1 MLTRPVNHM
10 DQASGCDSDVDER
23 RLPVPCKWLH
33 HTSGKKK
40 KEREK
45 ERMKIQQLIAK
56 DNVESLR
63 LKATNK
69 NTTNAQLIEMFCS
82 KTCSRSF
89 SDSLSTE
96 FKNNV
101 TEEEKKKEEEMRRA
115 ASEHKRTEQSRDEN
129 MQRGKQES

>member
-1 MLTRPVNHM
+1 
-10 DQASGCDSDVDER
+10 
-23 RLPVPCKWLH
+23 
-33 HTSGKKK
+33 
-40 KEREK
+40 
-45 ERMKIQQLIAK
+45 MKIQQLIAK

>member
-10 DQASGCDSDVDER
+10 DQASGCGSDVDER
-23 RLPVPCKWLH
+23 RLPVQQPCKRLH
-33 HTSGKKK
+33 HRSGKK
-40 KEREK
+40 REK
-45 ERMKIQQLIAK
+45 ERMKIWQLIAK

-63 LKATNK
+63 LKATKK

-89 SDSLSTE
+89 SDSLSIE

-101 TEEEKKKEEEMRRA
+101 TEEGKKKR
-115 ASEHKRTEQSRDEN
+115 KR
-129 MQRGKQES
+129 

>member
-10 DQASGCDSDVDER
+10 DQASGCGSDVDER
-23 RLPVPCKWLH
+23 RLPVQQPCKRLH
-33 HTSGKKK
+33 HRSGKK
-40 KEREK
+40 REK
-45 ERMKIQQLIAK
+45 ERMKIWQLIAK

-63 LKATNK
+63 LKATKK

-89 SDSLSTE
+89 SDSLSIE

-101 TEEEKKKEEEMRRA
+101 TVEGKKKEEEMRKLPLNTSAQNRA
-115 ASEHKRTEQSRDEN
+115 ETKN

>member
-1 MLTRPVNHM
+1 M
-10 DQASGCDSDVDER
+10 E
-23 RLPVPCKWLH
+23 
-33 HTSGKKK
+33 KKK

-45 ERMKIQQLIAK
+45 ERMKIRQLIAK

-101 TEEEKKKEEEMRRA
+101 TEEEKKKR
-115 ASEHKRTEQSRDEN
+115 KR
-129 MQRGKQES
+129 

>member
-23 RLPVPCKWLH
+23 RLPVPCKRLH
-33 HTSGKKK
+33 HMSGKKK

-45 ERMKIQQLIAK
+45 ERMKIRQLIAK

-101 TEEEKKKEEEMRRA
+101 TEEEKKKR
-115 ASEHKRTEQSRDEN
+115 KR
-129 MQRGKQES
+129 